1 MPIAHS
7 CKMPCMKLLPN
18 AMPQTQADADLKRRK
33 NFFQVRLDDDLA
45 DKLRDF
51 MASRNYNQ
59 NQALK
64 TILNKFFQ

>member
-1 MPIAHS
+1 
-7 CKMPCMKLLPN
+7 
-18 AMPQTQADADLKRRK
+18 MPQTQADADLKRRK

>member
-1 MPIAHS
+1 
-7 CKMPCMKLLPN
+7 MKSLPN

-51 MASRNYNQ
+51 MASRNCNQ